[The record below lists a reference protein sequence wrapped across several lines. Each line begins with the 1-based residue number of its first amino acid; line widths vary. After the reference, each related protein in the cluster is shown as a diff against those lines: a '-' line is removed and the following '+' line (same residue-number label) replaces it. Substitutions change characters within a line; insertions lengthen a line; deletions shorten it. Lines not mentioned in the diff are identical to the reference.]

1 MEFQMRAWFR
11 MSLIMIVLFLA
22 VTVCYSN
29 AKPSLM
35 YSSST
40 TLVFV

>member
-1 MEFQMRAWFR
+1 MELQMLVWFR
-11 MSLIMIVLFLA
+11 MGWNMIVLFLA